1 MDPGNDGELLRRVAG
16 GDRGALR
23 AFVDL
28 YQGRV
33 RGLCSRLLSHPQD
46 AEDVAQDVFFQVYKS
61 AGAFRH
67 DSSVSTWVYRIA
79 VNRCRN
85 FNRDNRERM
94 LEGKAL
100 GVSGEPAAPAS
111 DDPASALSLIETRA
125 ALRRAIDDLPDKQ
138 RTMLILNKFDGR
150 SYQEIAEILNV
161 SLGSV
166 ESCLFRAK
174 RNLQKRLAPAF
185 PNLRLARKSGS
196 DPVSKGMQN
205 EDEER

>member
-1 MDPGNDGELLRRVAG
+1 MDPGNDGDLLRGIAG
-16 GDRGALR
+16 GDLGALR
-23 AFVDL
+23 DFVDL

-46 AEDVAQDVFFQVYKS
+46 AEDVAQDVFFQVYRS

-85 FNRDNRERM
+85 FNRDNRKRK
-94 LEGKAL
+94 LDGRTL
-100 GVSGEPAAPAS
+100 GIAGGPAAPSS
-111 DDPASALSLIETRA
+111 DDPASAISLNETRA
-125 ALRRAIDDLPDKQ
+125 VIRNAVDTLPEKQ
-138 RTMLILNKFDGR
+138 RTMLILNKFEGR
-150 SYQEIAEILNV
+150 SYQEIAGILGV

-174 RNLQKRLAPAF
+174 KNLQKSLTAAF
-185 PNLRLARKSGS
+185 PNLRLGRKSGS
-196 DPVSKGMQN
+196 DPVSKGMPN
-205 EDEER
+205 ENERS